1 MNLGLPCP
9 KVAPTREPR
18 WLKEGSSRADND
30 REDRLRRYE
39 LQLWEPDKGGWR
51 TVLTASGV
59 EALQRSARTL
69 GWQTQKPVRVLG
81 PEGVLPVDNRGPLAP
96 RG

>member
-1 MNLGLPCP
+1 MNLGLPST
-9 KVAPTREPR
+9 KVTPSRDPR
-18 WLKEGSSRADND
+18 SLKEDPSRADTD
-30 REDRLRRYE
+30 REARLRRYE

-51 TVLTASGV
+51 TVLTAMDAD
-59 EALQRSARTL
+59 ALQRSARTL

-81 PEGVLPVDNRGPLAP
+81 PEGVVPVDERGPLAP

>member
-1 MNLGLPCP
+1 M
-9 KVAPTREPR
+9 
-18 WLKEGSSRADND
+18 
-30 REDRLRRYE
+30 RRYE

-51 TVLTASGV
+51 TVLTAAGA
-59 EALQRSARTL
+59 EMLRRSARTL

-81 PEGVLPVDNRGPLAP
+81 PDGVLPHDTEGEHP